1 MADFLW
7 GGSAPANAT
16 QVGLTDQASLP
27 VWYQEY
33 LRGNINKASGIAA
46 TPYTQYT
53 APRVAGFTNDQNNGF
68 AATRNAVNSWQP
80 SMTSATNMTTQG
92 GTYDPTTFQNN
103 FMNPY
108 MSGVFDDITRRS
120 NQNLIEKIL
129 PSVMDTFTGG
139 GQFGSARN
147 LDMAGRAIRDQQ
159 DTMTGQMAT
168 AGQAAWDSGQKAYS
182 DWGTKG
188 IQAGQTLGTLSGQ
201 TQAAGLK
208 DAAAL
213 DTIGRE
219 QQQQTQAN
227 LDVAHQDFM
236 DQQNWAKDQSAW
248 LSGIIQGY
256 SPSPSS
262 QGAINTSFQNITGQ
276 SPLAALAGG
285 IATGVA
291 AAQPTTPVAKAK
303 GGLVALPAK
312 RRVKN
317 NGFRCFG

>member
-53 APRVAGFTNDQNNGF
+53 APRIASFNADQNAGFQGVRDTVGN
-68 AATRNAVNSWQP
+68 WQP
-80 SMTSATNMTTQG
+80 NMTAAGNSVQRG
-92 GTYDPTTFQNN
+92 SEYDKNYFNDN

-108 MSGVFDDITRRS
+108 TSGVMDDITRRS
-120 NQNLIEKIL
+120 NQNLTQNIL
-129 PSVMDTFTGG
+129 PGVMNTFTGG

-147 LDMAGRAIRDQQ
+147 MDMANRAIRDQQ
-159 DTMTGQMAT
+159 DTMTGQLFT
-168 AGQAAWDSGQKAYS
+168 AGQSAWDSGQKAYS
-182 DWGTKG
+182 DWGTKA
-188 IQAGQTLGTLSGQ
+188 IQGGSALGNLAGQQ
-201 TQAAGLK
+201 QAAGLK

-213 DTIGRE
+213 DTIGRT

-227 LDVAHQDFM
+227 LDLAHQDFV
-236 DQQNWAKDQSAW
+236 DARDWDKNQSQFLA
-248 LSGIIQGY
+248 STIQGY
-256 SPSPSS
+256 QNVPSS
-262 QGAINTSFQNITGQ
+262 QGGVNTSFQNISGQ

-285 IATGVA
+285 AATAVA
-291 AAQPTTPVAKAK
+291 AAQPTVQRAK
-303 GGLVALPAK
+303 GGLVKAKCGGLMSLPTK
-312 RRVKN
+312 KK
-317 NGFRCFG
+317 GKK